1 MARQF
6 LQFFSASSEQER
18 IAPFKPRYLA
28 AFFRLP
34 DQNLVDLLLWYGMMA
49 RHFPNVDKGLIL
61 PDRRQ
66 DILADQMIV
75 YDYIRILK
83 HCLPFQRHKSDISR
97 TCSYQPYFSLA
108 FPSLF

>member
-34 DQNLVDLLLWYGMMA
+34 DQNLVDLLLWYG
-49 RHFPNVDKGLIL
+49 
-61 PDRRQ
+61 
-66 DILADQMIV
+66 
-75 YDYIRILK
+75 
-83 HCLPFQRHKSDISR
+83 
-97 TCSYQPYFSLA
+97 
-108 FPSLF
+108 